1 MTWNTGA
8 QRIFGYADGE
18 IIGRDAAVLFT
29 PEDRARG
36 EHEKELATAVA
47 EGKASD
53 DRWQMRKGGER
64 FFASGVT
71 TPLRDAGGTLRGF
84 VKIARDL
91 TERQQ
96 ILEQR
101 ERLLEQEK
109 VARLEAERAMTI
121 RDEFLAVVS
130 HELRTPLTAI
140 LLWSKMLG
148 GGGGAV
154 KPEDQ
159 THVFDMIRQ
168 SAEAQ
173 RQLIED
179 LLDVSRMISG
189 KMRLRVT
196 EAELAPLVRAA
207 VDATRPMAEAKDV
220 RLELSLGGDA
230 GRARVDPD
238 RIQQVVWNLLNNAV
252 KFTDAGGRVRVGLG
266 RAGSTVRV
274 EVADTG
280 RGISAEFLPHVFDR
294 FRQADASLTRTEG
307 GLGLGLAIARQ
318 LVELHGGTI
327 RARSPGLGKGST
339 FTVELPAG
347 DGRVEAGGE
356 RRAGGGGLGSGVG
369 GVIGVGGAFAASP
382 VLAGLRVLVVEDEAN
397 TRTVIRWLLEQC
409 AADVT
414 AVESAALAVAAFREG
429 LARGR
434 FDVIVSDVG
443 MPVQDGYELLR
454 EIREMERQRGGPVA
468 TPALALTAYARDED
482 RARAE
487 AAGFQAHLAKPV
499 EPKALVEAVARLA
512 GR

>member
-1 MTWNTGA
+1 
-8 QRIFGYADGE
+8 
-18 IIGRDAAVLFT
+18 
-29 PEDRARG
+29 
-36 EHEKELATAVA
+36 
-47 EGKASD
+47 
-53 DRWQMRKGGER
+53 
-64 FFASGVT
+64 
-71 TPLRDAGGTLRGF
+71 
-84 VKIARDL
+84 
-91 TERQQ
+91 
-96 ILEQR
+96 
-101 ERLLEQEK
+101 
-109 VARLEAERAMTI
+109 
-121 RDEFLAVVS
+121 
-130 HELRTPLTAI
+130 
-140 LLWSKMLG
+140 
-148 GGGGAV
+148 V